1 MLTYLVIANPIC
13 AARGVNIALG
23 GKHAM
28 KSQPCRK
35 FSFFA
40 LYHLP
45 TLYYKGTTC
54 SLVAPRRL
62 LHNFPVSVEK
72 RATNGKIIFKT
83 PISNNMKL
91 RCNTFQWQSGFPNE
105 GFPISNCSSWPMPHL
120 CTGHWSKVLQTQLN
134 VGSFSI
140 TNFTTFLI
148 WIDLTSKL
156 SFVPKREY

>member
-35 FSFFA
+35 FSFLLSTICQPCTTKELLA
-40 LYHLP
+40 AWLP
-45 TLYYKGTTC
+45 PDACCT
-54 SLVAPRRL
+54 
-62 LHNFPVSVEK
+62 
-72 RATNGKIIFKT
+72 
-83 PISNNMKL
+83 
-91 RCNTFQWQSGFPNE
+91 TFQSQLRKEQQMVKLYLRRPFLITW
-105 GFPISNCSSWPMPHL
+105 NCAAIPFNGNQVSPMKDSQLAIAHL
-120 CTGHWSKVLQTQLN
+120 DRCHTGHWSKVLQTQLN